1 MAGQVAQVRESIS
14 DLRREKI
21 PHKLLYRVADLS
33 RRAGVPALGLRVLRP
48 IVRDEKPSSAK
59 ENPREKALYS
69 ALLTMVG
76 ASDEALEI
84 LGELKDSVAES
95 LFYTALAHVSQWNYP
110 AALPLLEA
118 YIKRG
123 EINDY
128 QRMVGKLNLLSC
140 YVFCEKFAEAEVL
153 FNEVLITTREKGW
166 LLLQGIALENGAR
179 LRMDQGQWDQAL
191 APLEEAANVLR
202 DSTNVQL
209 FVKKWKALMP
219 LRRNGA
225 RAETLDPVR
234 ELRAEAM
241 KIGHFE
247 TVRDCDY
254 YLALATSHQD
264 LFNRLYFG
272 TPFAAFRDRL
282 LRKAGLSYV
291 RPTTYLL
298 MGDGLAKP
306 ERIFDLQVGTE
317 VDGTAKLKAGQ
328 KLHLLLRGLCRDF
341 YRPVLIG
348 TLFGSVCPGEFYD
361 PANATKKVD
370 ELVRRLRLWIK
381 ESELPFEVVVE
392 NNSYRLSN
400 LGFVALRVADPIG
413 EMSSAVVEAPLN
425 FNLQKVRQ
433 RLENDDFSCAHVA
446 EILELST
453 RRASTLLSQA
463 VQAGELS
470 RSGEGRATRYRFTT
484 NRGQK

>member
-1 MAGQVAQVRESIS
+1 
-14 DLRREKI
+14 
-21 PHKLLYRVADLS
+21 
-33 RRAGVPALGLRVLRP
+33 
-48 IVRDEKPSSAK
+48 
-59 ENPREKALYS
+59 
-69 ALLTMVG
+69 
-76 ASDEALEI
+76 
-84 LGELKDSVAES
+84 
-95 LFYTALAHVSQWNYP
+95 
-110 AALPLLEA
+110 
-118 YIKRG
+118 
-123 EINDY
+123 
-128 QRMVGKLNLLSC
+128 
-140 YVFCEKFAEAEVL
+140 
-153 FNEVLITTREKGW
+153 
-166 LLLQGIALENGAR
+166 
-179 LRMDQGQWDQAL
+179 
-191 APLEEAANVLR
+191 
-202 DSTNVQL
+202 
-209 FVKKWKALMP
+209 
-219 LRRNGA
+219 
-225 RAETLDPVR
+225 
-234 ELRAEAM
+234 
-241 KIGHFE
+241 
-247 TVRDCDY
+247 VRDCDY

-272 TPFAAFRDRL
+272 TPFASFRDRL
-282 LRKAGLSYV
+282 LRKAGSSYV

-298 MGDGLAKP
+298 MSDGLVKP

-317 VDGTAKLKAGQ
+317 VEGTAKLKAGQ

-381 ESELPFEVVVE
+381 ESEFPFEVVVE

-400 LGFVALRVADPIG
+400 LGSVALRVADPIG
-413 EMSSAVVEAPLN
+413 ETTSAVVEAPLN

-433 RLENDDFSCAHVA
+433 SLENDEFSCARVA
-446 EILELST
+446 EILEMST